1 MRQTDIVLHHERSIL
16 HRCRR
21 PDIRGGPILSACHTV
36 HGVGEDLSAAGKAI
50 SHTAEKASGNKWRQR
65 PDTRNRNGP
74 MSCISLPMSPS
85 AVDASA
91 LGRRAAAIS
100 MMLP

>member
-1 MRQTDIVLHHERSIL
+1 LSCIMNAQSCTAAAVLIFAA
-16 HRCRR
+16 
-21 PDIRGGPILSACHTV
+21 GPIVSACPTV

-74 MSCISLPMSPS
+74 MSCISLPMNPS